1 MPGSELD
8 SPLLMPTN
16 EFIETSR
23 HKTST
28 EEGND
33 CVPPVNPGSESST
46 PQNHSQRE
54 RRRMPLSPEKELRNM
69 SSGIMPGSW
78 DAESPSTTK
87 THEYYER
94 DIGTRKG
101 TSQHPLK
108 EFHHSREIFNF
119 LSSPGEAQP
128 QSLRKAEPSLT
139 TEEVGSFASLENL
152 QLHHLVEDLLQRL
165 SELNENKQIA
175 DEKADRLTKKVMSM
189 EHRLSSHMTL
199 ASKAKELA
207 EENRVLREQL
217 NDAQSHIF
225 SLQPYRKDLTPEEV
239 GQDYDALVEQI
250 QDWVQKLVNP
260 WLEDCDDDAHAF
272 LTHAKRRKADANGFK
287 SVLKKEKRKIP
298 GSYEWSEFPR
308 D

>member
-1 MPGSELD
+1 
-8 SPLLMPTN
+8 
-16 EFIETSR
+16 
-23 HKTST
+23 
-28 EEGND
+28 
-33 CVPPVNPGSESST
+33 
-46 PQNHSQRE
+46 
-54 RRRMPLSPEKELRNM
+54 M

-152 QLHHLVEDLLQRL
+152 QLHHVVKDLLQGL

-175 DEKADRLTKKVMSM
+175 DEKADRLTKKFMSM

-207 EENRVLREQL
+207 EDNRVLREQL

-287 SVLKKEKRKIP
+287 KTDEDIVTSVIIRYLHARVFQSVLYDAITRSVQTISFVENHM
-298 GSYEWSEFPR
+298 
-308 D
+308 

>member
-1 MPGSELD
+1 
-8 SPLLMPTN
+8 
-16 EFIETSR
+16 
-23 HKTST
+23 
-28 EEGND
+28 
-33 CVPPVNPGSESST
+33 
-46 PQNHSQRE
+46 
-54 RRRMPLSPEKELRNM
+54 MPLSPEKELRNM

-139 TEEVGSFASLENL
+139 TEEENL

-175 DEKADRLTKKVMSM
+175 DEKADRLTKKGMSM

>member
-1 MPGSELD
+1 
-8 SPLLMPTN
+8 
-16 EFIETSR
+16 
-23 HKTST
+23 
-28 EEGND
+28 
-33 CVPPVNPGSESST
+33 
-46 PQNHSQRE
+46 
-54 RRRMPLSPEKELRNM
+54 
-69 SSGIMPGSW
+69 MPGSW

-139 TEEVGSFASLENL
+139 TEEVGSFEENL
-152 QLHHLVEDLLQRL
+152 QLHHHLVEDLLQRL
-165 SELNENKQIA
+165 SELNGNKQIA
-175 DEKADRLTKKVMSM
+175 DEKADRLTKKV
-189 EHRLSSHMTL
+189 
-199 ASKAKELA
+199 
-207 EENRVLREQL
+207 
-217 NDAQSHIF
+217 SHIF

-272 LTHAKRRKADANGFK
+272 LTHAKRRKADANRFK

>member
-1 MPGSELD
+1 MRTPRLTVPEDRLWLLTSIVEVWLVLYLLESSRLRASTRKLKHLACPHFLACSLLIATLHSRTFACRNKVHLIFTILPTPDSELD
-8 SPLLMPTN
+8 SPLLVPTT

-23 HKTST
+23 LKTST
-28 EEGND
+28 EEGNN

-54 RRRMPLSPEKELRNM
+54 RRCMPLSPEKELRNM

-94 DIGTRKG
+94 DIGTRK
-101 TSQHPLK
+101 
-108 EFHHSREIFNF
+108 E
-119 LSSPGEAQP
+119 
-128 QSLRKAEPSLT
+128 
-139 TEEVGSFASLENL
+139 ENL
-152 QLHHLVEDLLQRL
+152 QLHHHLVEDLLQRL
-165 SELNENKQIA
+165 SELNGNKQIA
-175 DEKADRLTKKVMSM
+175 DEKADRLTKKV
-189 EHRLSSHMTL
+189 
-199 ASKAKELA
+199 
-207 EENRVLREQL
+207 
-217 NDAQSHIF
+217 SHIF

-272 LTHAKRRKADANGFK
+272 LTHAKRRKADANRFK

>member
-1 MPGSELD
+1 MRTPRLTVPEDRLWLLTSIVEHLIFTILPTPDSELD
-8 SPLLMPTN
+8 SPLLVPTN

-23 HKTST
+23 LKTST

-139 TEEVGSFASLENL
+139 TEE
-152 QLHHLVEDLLQRL
+152 
-165 SELNENKQIA
+165 IA

-207 EENRVLREQL
+207 EENRVLREQF

-272 LTHAKRRKADANGFK
+272 LTHAKRRKADANRFK
-287 SVLKKEKRKIP
+287 SVLKKRKKKNTGIL
-298 GSYEWSEFPR
+298 
-308 D
+308 

>member
-1 MPGSELD
+1 
-8 SPLLMPTN
+8 
-16 EFIETSR
+16 
-23 HKTST
+23 
-28 EEGND
+28 
-33 CVPPVNPGSESST
+33 
-46 PQNHSQRE
+46 
-54 RRRMPLSPEKELRNM
+54 
-69 SSGIMPGSW
+69 
-78 DAESPSTTK
+78 
-87 THEYYER
+87 
-94 DIGTRKG
+94 
-101 TSQHPLK
+101 
-108 EFHHSREIFNF
+108 
-119 LSSPGEAQP
+119 
-128 QSLRKAEPSLT
+128 
-139 TEEVGSFASLENL
+139 
-152 QLHHLVEDLLQRL
+152 
-165 SELNENKQIA
+165 
-175 DEKADRLTKKVMSM
+175 MSM

-207 EENRVLREQL
+207 EDNRVLREQL

>member
-1 MPGSELD
+1 
-8 SPLLMPTN
+8 
-16 EFIETSR
+16 
-23 HKTST
+23 
-28 EEGND
+28 
-33 CVPPVNPGSESST
+33 
-46 PQNHSQRE
+46 
-54 RRRMPLSPEKELRNM
+54 
-69 SSGIMPGSW
+69 MPGSW

-139 TEEVGSFASLENL
+139 TEE
-152 QLHHLVEDLLQRL
+152 
-165 SELNENKQIA
+165 
-175 DEKADRLTKKVMSM
+175 
-189 EHRLSSHMTL
+189 
-199 ASKAKELA
+199 
-207 EENRVLREQL
+207 
-217 NDAQSHIF
+217 SHIF

-272 LTHAKRRKADANGFK
+272 LTHAKRRKADANRFK

>member
-1 MPGSELD
+1 
-8 SPLLMPTN
+8 
-16 EFIETSR
+16 
-23 HKTST
+23 
-28 EEGND
+28 
-33 CVPPVNPGSESST
+33 
-46 PQNHSQRE
+46 
-54 RRRMPLSPEKELRNM
+54 
-69 SSGIMPGSW
+69 MPGSW

-139 TEEVGSFASLENL
+139 TEE
-152 QLHHLVEDLLQRL
+152 
-165 SELNENKQIA
+165 IA

-207 EENRVLREQL
+207 EENRVLREQF

-272 LTHAKRRKADANGFK
+272 LTHAKRRKADANRFK
-287 SVLKKEKRKIP
+287 IEPKRDHFTVRTWTAEAYNTLLSCPRFKPVRQRQAKEMAVQLSDILGIFPQEENLHSCYQDLTGLVVYAAIRLYEKLQISTNHFYLDINSFLTSV
-298 GSYEWSEFPR
+298 G
-308 D
+308 

>member
-1 MPGSELD
+1 
-8 SPLLMPTN
+8 
-16 EFIETSR
+16 
-23 HKTST
+23 
-28 EEGND
+28 
-33 CVPPVNPGSESST
+33 
-46 PQNHSQRE
+46 
-54 RRRMPLSPEKELRNM
+54 MPLSPEKELRNM

-139 TEEVGSFASLENL
+139 TEEVGLFGSL
-152 QLHHLVEDLLQRL
+152 
-165 SELNENKQIA
+165 IA

-207 EENRVLREQL
+207 EENRVLREQF

-272 LTHAKRRKADANGFK
+272 LTHAKRRKADANRFK
-287 SVLKKEKRKIP
+287 STDEDIVTSVIIRYLHARVFQSVLYDAITRSVQTISFVENHM
-298 GSYEWSEFPR
+298 
-308 D
+308 